1 MTITL
6 SERRPKK
13 VELIRKGGRGRGGE
27 RERARRKGFLAAAL
41 SAAKAPWGKTKDSSH
56 P

>member
-13 VELIRKGGRGRGGE
+13 VELIRKGAREGE
-27 RERARRKGFLAAAL
+27 REGERERRKGFLAAAL